1 MLTSM
6 RENAGS
12 WVIKLLLGAIVV
24 VFILWGVG
32 SNQKSGASDVATVDG
47 QSITFEAFQQ
57 AYQNLEENLRRQFGG
72 ALNDE
77 VIKSLRLKEQALN
90 QLVDRVLILKA
101 AREMGLEVT
110 DAELATHIAGIP
122 GFQSNGQFD
131 RQRYGQI
138 LDRLRLTPEAFEAS
152 QREDLLVLKTNDFI
166 TRAAKVSEAEVR
178 AWYRWQ
184 NATVDVDYVRFAPD
198 AMAEPEA
205 TAEALQAYFD
215 ANQMQYRTEPKIN
228 ARYLVFRPQD
238 FRSQVKVTQDEIK
251 TYYAEHPE
259 EFEVPQTVE
268 ARHILIQLAPDA
280 DPQTV
285 EAARQ
290 RALEVR
296 AKALAGE
303 DFAALA
309 RQYSDGPSKDKGG
322 YLGTFGRGKMVKS
335 FEDAAFALGAGEI
348 SEPVRT
354 DFGWHIIKVEKQN
367 PARTLALAEVED
379 RIRDQLTERKA
390 RALALEAAEGAFDM
404 SYGGDDLVA
413 AAQRAGQKL
422 STTGLI
428 ARNDSLPGMAD
439 ATAFKKI
446 AFELA
451 PMQISEVQEING
463 NFYLIQVTQQV
474 DAAVP
479 PYESVAARV
488 RTDWIRAQRW
498 TQAETEAQRY
508 LDELRNGGDWTALNA
523 ARKLSP
529 QSTGYFPRG
538 GPIPDL
544 GTVPDLAAAAFGL
557 NADHPWPQKPVR
569 GEDGWYV
576 LHFRGRQTPT
586 TDADAATVQRL
597 KAQLLQRKQNEIY
610 ATWLAEVRKGA
621 EINIDRSVLN

>member
-1 MLTSM
+1 M

-32 SNQKSGASDVATVDG
+32 TNQKSGASDVATVDG
-47 QSITFEAFQQ
+47 QAITFEAFQQ

-72 ALNDE
+72 ALNEE
-77 VIKSLRLKEQALN
+77 VVKSLRLKEQALN
-90 QLVDRVLILKA
+90 QLVDRILIVKA
-101 AREMGLEVT
+101 ARKMGLEVT
-110 DAELATHIAGIP
+110 DAELATHITGIP

-131 RQRYGQI
+131 RQRYAQI
-138 LDRLRLTPEAFEAS
+138 LDRLRLTPEAFEVS

-178 AWYRWQ
+178 EWYRWQ
-184 NATVDVDYVRFAPD
+184 NATVDVDYVRFAPE
-198 AMAEPEA
+198 AMPEPEA
-205 TAEALQAYFD
+205 SAEALQAYFE
-215 ANQMQYRTEPKIN
+215 ANQTQYRTEPKID
-228 ARYLVFRPQD
+228 ARYIVFRPQD
-238 FRSQVKVTQDEIK
+238 FRNQVKITPDEIK

-268 ARHILIQLAPDA
+268 ARHILIRVAPDA

-309 RQYSDGPSKDKGG
+309 QQYSDGPSKDKGG
-322 YLGTFGRGKMVKS
+322 DLGTFGRGTMVKP

-367 PARTLALAEVED
+367 PARMPSLDEVGD
-379 RIRDQLTERKA
+379 RIRDQLTERRA

-413 AAQRAGQKL
+413 AAQHYGQAL

-428 ARNDSLPGMAD
+428 ARNDPLQGMAD

-463 NFYLIQVTQQV
+463 NFYLIQVTRQV

-488 RTDWIRAQRW
+488 RADWVREQRW
-498 TQAETEAQRY
+498 AQAETEATRY
-508 LDELRNGGDWTALNA
+508 LEELRNGGDWTALNA

-529 QSTGYFPRG
+529 QTTGYFPRG

-544 GTVPDLAAAAFGL
+544 GAAPELAAAAFGL
-557 NADHPWPQKPVR
+557 TAELPWPEKPVR

-576 LHFRGRQTPT
+576 VRFRGRQAPATTP
-586 TDADAATVQRL
+586 DAATLQQLR
-597 KAQLLQRKQNEIY
+597 ARLLQRKQNEIY
-610 ATWLAEVRKGA
+610 ATWLAEVRKAA